1 MVFDFITNRIE
12 SSFNFGLSIKADS
25 HKIVEQYF
33 REKIIR
39 FCKDLNLDINFLDEL
54 PFEAIFT
61 DVEFNKHIP
70 DENEESFINRCF
82 YPNVFRDIK
91 KQETGKLN
99 FHTKFC
105 FTMDKTLV
113 TAITDSDIH
122 YGSLNLGSKPVLF
135 YLWVDVQEII
145 ELLKT
150 N

>member
-1 MVFDFITNRIE
+1 MIFNFINHRIE
-12 SSFNFGLSIKADS
+12 SSFNIGLSIKEDS
-25 HKIVEQYF
+25 HKIVEEYF
-33 REKIIR
+33 RKIFIQ
-39 FCKDLNLDINFLDEL
+39 FCQDLKLEIYFLCEL

-70 DENEESFINRCF
+70 DENEESFTNRTF
-82 YPNVFRDIK
+82 YPKVFGDIK
-91 KQETGKLN
+91 KQETGKID

-105 FTMDKTLV
+105 FTMDKTLA
-113 TAITDSDIH
+113 TSITISDIH